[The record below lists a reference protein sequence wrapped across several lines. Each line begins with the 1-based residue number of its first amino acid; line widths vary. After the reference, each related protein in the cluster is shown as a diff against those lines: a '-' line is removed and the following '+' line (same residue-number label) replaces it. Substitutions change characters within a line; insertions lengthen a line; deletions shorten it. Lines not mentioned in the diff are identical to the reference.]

1 MSVQD
6 KIERI
11 LKEIHVL
18 FSKSPTYGA
27 DEAMVVV
34 EKQKVFELL
43 EQLNVAVYEVMDE
56 YEVTSQKHEMSE
68 RRSQKRG
75 EEIVGKANQHADDIY
90 AASIMYTDDAL
101 SRIQSIMEDANKS
114 VQQIFRKMSSEL
126 TEEKDQIRQNQSELR
141 EQLQDFAD
149 TQKYLKLIE
158 ENNQQR
164 EKELKEKIEKTKGKR
179 IPNEGKSY
187 SAIHPEIKVNKAY
200 FNQTGKHYDENGYLA
215 ENLEEDELT
224 ESLSK
229 VTGKEFAESLRKRA
243 AMSSEAYSDRKESPK
258 VHTAP
263 EVKVN
268 LDAAYFKKKQTR
280 EGNGGK
286 RFTFGK
292 K

>member
-114 VQQIFRKMSSEL
+114 VQRIFRKMSSEL

-200 FNQTGKHYDENGYLA
+200 FNQTGKHYNENGYLA

>member
-18 FSKSPTYGA
+18 FSKSQTYGPN
-27 DEAMVVV
+27 DSMVVI

-56 YEVTSQKHEMSE
+56 YEVTSQKHELSE

-75 EEIVGKANQHADDIY
+75 EEIVGRANRHADDIY

-101 SRIQSIMEDANKS
+101 SRIQNIMEDANKS
-114 VQQIFRKMSSEL
+114 VQRIFRKMSEEL
-126 TEEKDQIRQNQSELR
+126 TDEKDQIRQNQSELR

-164 EKELKEKIEKTKGKR
+164 EKELREKIEKTKGKR
-179 IPNEGKSY
+179 IQNEGKSY
-187 SAIHPEIKVNKAY
+187 SAIQPEIKVNKAY
-200 FNQTGKHYDENGYLA
+200 FDQTGRHYDENGYLA
-215 ENLEEDELT
+215 ETLEEDEIS

-229 VTGKEFAESLRKRA
+229 VTGKEFAESLRRRA
-243 AMSSEAYSDRKESPK
+243 AMSSELYGGKEESPK

-268 LDAAYFKKKQTR
+268 LDAAYFKKKPAK
-280 EGNGGK
+280 EENSGK
-286 RFTFGK
+286 RFSFGK

>member
-18 FSKSPTYGA
+18 FSKSQTYGPN
-27 DEAMVVV
+27 DSMVVV

-56 YEVTSQKHEMSE
+56 YEVTSQKHELSE

-75 EEIVGKANQHADDIY
+75 EEIVGRANRHADDIY

-101 SRIQSIMEDANKS
+101 SRIQNIMEDANKS
-114 VQQIFRKMSSEL
+114 VQRIFRKMSEEL
-126 TEEKDQIRQNQSELR
+126 TDEKDQIRQNQSELR

-164 EKELKEKIEKTKGKR
+164 EKELREKIEKTPSEPKF
-179 IPNEGKSY
+179 
-187 SAIHPEIKVNKAY
+187 IHTKWGVGYY
-200 FNQTGKHYDENGYLA
+200 FQA
-215 ENLEEDELT
+215 
-224 ESLSK
+224 
-229 VTGKEFAESLRKRA
+229 
-243 AMSSEAYSDRKESPK
+243 
-258 VHTAP
+258 
-263 EVKVN
+263 
-268 LDAAYFKKKQTR
+268 
-280 EGNGGK
+280 
-286 RFTFGK
+286 
-292 K
+292 

>member
-27 DEAMVVV
+27 DESMVVV

-43 EQLNVAVYEVMDE
+43 EQLNMAVYEVMDE
-56 YEVTSQKHEMSE
+56 YEVTSQKHELSE

-75 EEIVGKANQHADDIY
+75 EEIIGKANQHADDIY

-149 TQKYLKLIE
+149 AQKYLKLIE

-215 ENLEEDELT
+215 ENLEEDEVS

-268 LDAAYFKKKQTR
+268 LDAAYFKKKQSK
-280 EGNGGK
+280 EENGGK

>member
-18 FSKSPTYGA
+18 FSQSPTYGA
-27 DEAMVVV
+27 DESMVVV

-43 EQLNVAVYEVMDE
+43 EQLNMAVYEVMDE
-56 YEVTSQKHEMSE
+56 YEVTSQKHELSE

-75 EEIVGKANQHADDIY
+75 EEIIGKANQHADDIY

-200 FNQTGKHYDENGYLA
+200 FNQTGKHYNENGYLA

-268 LDAAYFKKKQTR
+268 LDAAYFKKKQTK
-280 EGNGGK
+280 EENGGK

>member
-18 FSKSPTYGA
+18 FSKSQTYEKSN
-27 DEAMVVV
+27 DMIVV

-75 EEIVGKANQHADDIY
+75 EEIVERANKHADDIY
-90 AASIMYTDDAL
+90 AASIIYTDDAL
-101 SRIQSIMEDANKS
+101 SRIQYIMEDANKS
-114 VQQIFRKMSSEL
+114 VQRIFRKMNTEL
-126 TEEKDQIRQNQSELR
+126 NNEKEKVRQNQFELK

-149 TQKYLKLIE
+149 TQKYLKVIE

-164 EKELKEKIEKTKGKR
+164 EKELRDRIEKSKGKR
-179 IPNEGKSY
+179 IQNEGKSY
-187 SAIHPEIKVNKAY
+187 SAIQPEIKVNKAY
-200 FNQTGKHYDENGYLA
+200 FDQVGKHYNENGSLD
-215 ENLEEDELT
+215 EQLEDEMG
-224 ESLSK
+224 ESLSR
-229 VTGKEFAESLRKRA
+229 VTGKEFAESLRRRA
-243 AMSSEAYSDRKESPK
+243 AMSSNQKEQ
-258 VHTAP
+258 
-263 EVKVN
+263 EVKVVHEVPEVRVN
-268 LDAAYFKKKQTR
+268 LDSAYFKKKQT
-280 EGNGGK
+280 EGKEK
-286 RFTFGK
+286 RFPFSK